1 MCFMMH
7 DTSHYNT
14 YYLQRDVLEGVVL
27 CNSSSLYCSNEY
39 NIEVQVKHGCNSF
52 FKLLGMFSGAPPQT
66 PPTAL
71 SKRITK

>member
-1 MCFMMH
+1 MCSMIH

-27 CNSSSLYCSNEY
+27 CNSSSLYSSNEY
-39 NIEVQVKHGCNSF
+39 NIEVQGKHGCNSF
-52 FKLLGMFSGAPPQT
+52 FKLLGMFLGAPPQT
-66 PPTAL
+66 LPTAP